1 MSDFSLHVTI
11 YKKQLQSLNCASF
24 LKKKKIVLWH
34 TGTLLSTTHLGPFS
48 KHPLINRRIITKQY
62 QQKEIKLKPHI
73 D

>member
-24 LKKKKIVLWH
+24 FKKKIVLWH
-34 TGTLLSTTHLGPFS
+34 TGTLLSTTHLGSFS